1 MDDLFKTLSAVLRL
15 VGNDPQVIEAAAIA
29 AWKKAAGDGLRQHAI
44 PLRLTDGTLVVAGA
58 DAVWQKQLGA
68 MKDQL
73 IYRTN
78 SIIGQPLVRQIE
90 LTVDPQ
96 LTKAHSP
103 PTDDKRPLDNQVPL
117 ELWSAA
123 SAISDKELRQKFL
136 RAATSAIQRRQDDEA
151 E

>member
-44 PLRLTDGTLVVAGA
+44 PLRLTDGTLVVAVA

-78 SIIGQPLVRQIE
+78 SIIGQPLVKEVE

-96 LTKAHSP
+96 LTNLAP
-103 PTDDKRPLDNQVPL
+103 PRMEDKPLDNQVPL